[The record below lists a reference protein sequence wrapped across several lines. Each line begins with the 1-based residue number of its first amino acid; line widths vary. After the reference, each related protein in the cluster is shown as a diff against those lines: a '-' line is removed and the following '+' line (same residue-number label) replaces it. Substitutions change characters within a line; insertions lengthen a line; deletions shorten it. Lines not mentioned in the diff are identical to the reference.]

1 MNSDERIFDLTI
13 NHLILRRKDVVL
25 LLYLSNTSESPG
37 TKLDNEY
44 F

>member
-13 NHLILRRKDVVL
+13 NHLILRRKDVL